1 MGEAALNDAGGGGFW
16 GSVGAG
22 IGDSMQAFAASAG
35 AGGFAVS
42 ETAGQDMLNAIHKL
56 QDRLEVRVRDLS
68 LLREQPPLGSS
79 HGAEVVKPF
88 NVQVATD
95 DQGFITRLR
104 QLQDSLAKAE
114 EGIRKAMENYRNAEQ
129 DNQRKFPGA

>member
-1 MGEAALNDAGGGGFW
+1 MGEAALND
-16 GSVGAG
+16 AG

-56 QDRLEVRVRDLS
+56 DDRLAVRLADLA
-68 LLREQPPLGSS
+68 LLRQQPPLGSS

-95 DQGFITRLR
+95 EQGFLTRLE
-104 QLQDSLAKAE
+104 QLREQLAKAE